1 VNRLHALEFTAVA
14 IAGFL
19 LGCAVRLDGGLIQ
32 HMVGLLLGL

>member
-19 LGCAVRLDGGLIQ
+19 LGCAVRVDGDLIWRMLGQ
-32 HMVGLLLGL
+32 LLGI